1 VAVLENCAILHS
13 LAERRILKILPPAK
27 IQPTC
32 WAADR
37 GSVDDLRYP
46 IWQKLYEEAISETI
60 QPALVVRIKAAKA
73 AVVSRMKDMRITSET
88 HAEALALE
96 SALRILAGLGNEKAK
111 SKTSQKATGF
121 GTQLDS
127 QLD

>member
-1 VAVLENCAILHS
+1 M
-13 LAERRILKILPPAK
+13 LPPAK

-37 GSVDDLRYP
+37 GTVDDLEYP
-46 IWQKLYEEAISETI
+46 NWQKLYEEAVSETI

-88 HAEALALE
+88 RAEASALE
-96 SALRILAGLGNEKAK
+96 SALRTLSGLGNEKAK
-111 SKTSQKATGF
+111 SKVSQKLTGVAM
-121 GTQLDS
+121 QVDS